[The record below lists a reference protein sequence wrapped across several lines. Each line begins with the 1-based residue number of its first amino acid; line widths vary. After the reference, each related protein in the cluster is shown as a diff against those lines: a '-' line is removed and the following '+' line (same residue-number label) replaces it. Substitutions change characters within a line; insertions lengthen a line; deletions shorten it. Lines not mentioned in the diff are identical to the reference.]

1 MHTDVRV
8 YRVNFVHFPVS
19 IVGNEDSF
27 EQHKERFNNP
37 LVLGEISKCL
47 GTDERTLPGNI
58 KVEDFLEWD
67 LL

>member
-1 MHTDVRV
+1 M
-8 YRVNFVHFPVS
+8 HFPVS

-47 GTDERTLPGNI
+47 GTDERTLPGII
-58 KVEDFLEWD
+58 KVEDFL
-67 LL
+67 